1 MLGQTK
7 NILKI
12 QTKILKHHMCDEIHL
27 DSAE

>member
-7 NILKI
+7 MILKI
-12 QTKILKHHMCDEIHL
+12 QTKILKHHLRDETHL